1 MRQTSCKRTEK
12 NLPMLRRGTLLLV
25 LLLICGCC
33 SAALAQTITGSVTG
47 TVTDSGGSAVVG
59 AAVSAIATATGTVSR
74 TQTNGNGVYSLHFL
88 PVGQYTVNIEAKG
101 FQSSTIGPFELEVAQ
116 QARIDAKLNVGNT
129 VQNVVVSAA
138 EAILNVENATT
149 GDTITENTASEMP
162 LQGRNFSSLTL
173 AAAGAIQPN
182 PNALNSVARSN
193 YNGGF
198 FVNGNRE
205 QTNNYTLDGAD
216 INEAIDNYIG
226 YSPNVDAIGEMKII
240 TGNATAEYGN
250 ANGGQVV
257 MITKSGTNQ
266 FHGNASWFLENQNLN
281 ANAWANKHFGTIN
294 PTTPFNR
301 SIFAG
306 TLGGPVRQNKLF
318 FFVDYQGAR
327 QHTSSVVNYT
337 VPTPVMRSG
346 TVPIKQSDG
355 TVTQQTFNIT
365 SKAAQ
370 YLLAHPELYPLP
382 NTAGSGTSLFPSN
395 NYTGREKQFV
405 TNNQGDV
412 KIDWQI
418 RSNDLVSGR
427 FSIGRE
433 LDGTPTASIPTENV
447 HGNNN
452 PYTGFI
458 VNWTHTFSPTLV
470 SESRAGV
477 GRTRYINQIADP
489 SGAWGTTGNQKLGIP
504 GTQIF
509 PGFSGFLFSGGTNVS
524 TIGPPFGGNVSDSIV
539 NALTYGEN
547 LTWQRGRHA
556 LKFGGQALRY
566 QENRYCACG
575 HGVLGSFS
583 YNGQFTGDSWS
594 DFLTDQAWSDG
605 QAVFLGFWG
614 QRQWRDALFVQDDFK
629 LRPNLTVN
637 LGMRW
642 EYDQP
647 LYEVNNKQSNLNIHT
662 GTISYAGK
670 NGASRAL
677 YSAFFGGFM
686 PRVGFA
692 FSPKRFDDRFVVR
705 GGYGITNFLEG
716 TGANLRLTL
725 NAPFFIDATQ
735 NALSGPG
742 LMVENGFVRP
752 ADPNVYAGTVRAWD
766 PNLKAAIV
774 QQYNLTTET
783 QVATNTSVTVAYV
796 GQMGDHLVDPREGN
810 QKKCPGCP
818 LPVTSLQPN
827 LAAITNVSYTE
838 SEGTMNYN
846 ALQVTGRQHANN
858 GLELLTSYT
867 FSKTLSNNLGYYG
880 AGGVSSMSAYWQ
892 DAYDGQADYG
902 LAFFDAEQIFSFVGS
917 YELPFGRGKLF
928 GGSWNR
934 AEDTLIGGWK
944 LAATAS
950 LHSGFPVTMSSTEYY
965 HVNQRT
971 NRANHY
977 GKLKIRSQSVNH
989 WFGVDPSA
997 TPCKTD
1003 TYNGT
1008 CAYGEESSTGF
1019 GTAKVSSERAPSYKG
1034 FDLAASKAFAI
1045 TEGSRFVFRAD
1056 IFNILNTTSLG
1067 APNANISSATW
1078 GQITDT
1084 NSTER
1089 QIQLALKY
1097 TF

>member
-1 MRQTSCKRTEK
+1 MRQTRCKRTEK
-12 NLPMLRRGTLLLV
+12 KFPMSRRGTLLLV

-33 SAALAQTITGSVTG
+33 SAALAQTITGSISG
-47 TVTDSGGSAVVG
+47 TVTDSGGSALVG
-59 AAVSAIATATGTVSR
+59 AKVSATATATGAVFP
-74 TQTNGNGVYSLHFL
+74 TQTNGNGIYSLQFL
-88 PVGQYTVNIEAKG
+88 PVGQYSVAIEANG
-101 FQSSTIGPFELEVAQ
+101 FQSSMIGPFVLEVAQ
-116 QARIDAKLNVGNT
+116 QAHIDAKLNVGN
-129 VQNVVVSAA
+129 VVEKVVVTSAQP
-138 EAILNVENATT
+138 ILNVEDSTS

-173 AAAGAIQPN
+173 LTAGAIKPN
-182 PNALNSVARSN
+182 PSALNSVTRSN

-205 QTNNYTLDGAD
+205 QSNNYTLDGAD

-226 YSPNVDAIGEMKII
+226 YSPNVDAIGEMKVI
-240 TGNATAEYGN
+240 TGNSTAEYGN

-257 MITKSGTNQ
+257 MVTKSGTNQ

-281 ANAWANKHFGTIN
+281 ADAWVNKHFGTIN

-301 SIFAG
+301 SIFGG
-306 TLGGPVRQNKLF
+306 TLGGPIKRDKLF
-318 FFVDYQGAR
+318 FFVDYQGAK
-327 QHTSSVVNYT
+327 QHTSAVVNYT
-337 VPTPVMRSG
+337 VPTPNMRNG
-346 TVPIKQSDG
+346 IVPIKNPDG
-355 TVTQQTFNIT
+355 TVTQNTFTIT
-365 SKAAQ
+365 NKAAQ
-370 YLLAHPELYPLP
+370 YLLEHPELYPLP
-382 NTAGSGTSLFPSN
+382 NTQGSGSALFPSN
-395 NYTGREKQFV
+395 NYTGSEKQFV
-405 TNNQGDV
+405 NNDQGDV
-412 KIDWQI
+412 KIDWRA
-418 RSNDLVSGR
+418 RSNDLISGR

-433 LDGTPTASIPTENV
+433 FDGTSSVSIPTEIV
-447 HGNNN
+447 HDNND

-458 VNWTHTFSPTLV
+458 VNWAHTFSPTLV

-477 GRTRYINQIADP
+477 GRTRYINQVADP
-489 SGAWGTTGNQKLGIP
+489 SGKWGTTGNQKLGIP
-504 GTQIF
+504 GTQTF
-509 PGFSGFLFSGGTNVS
+509 PGFSGLVFSGGTNVS
-524 TIGPPFGGNVSDSIV
+524 IIGAAYGGPVSDSIV

-547 LTWQRGRHA
+547 VIWQRGRHA

-566 QENRYCACG
+566 QENRFCACG

-583 YNGQFTGDSWS
+583 YNGQFTGDSWA
-594 DFLTDQAWSDG
+594 DFLTDQSYTDG
-605 QAVFLGFWG
+605 QAVASGFWG
-614 QRQWRDALFVQDDFK
+614 QRQWRDALFVQDDFR
-629 LRPNLTVN
+629 LRPNLTIN

-677 YSAFFGGFM
+677 YSAFLGGFM

-692 FSPKRFDDRFVVR
+692 FSPRRFDERLVVR

-725 NAPFFIDATQ
+725 NAPFFLDGTQ
-735 NALSGPG
+735 NAGSGPG
-742 LMVENGFVRP
+742 LTVEDGFPRP

-766 PNLKAAIV
+766 PNLKPALV

-783 QVATNTSVTVAYV
+783 QVAKDTSLTVAYL
-796 GQMGDHLVDPREGN
+796 GQIGTHLVDPREGN
-810 QKKCPGCP
+810 QRTCPTCP

-827 LAAITNVSYTE
+827 LGAITNVSYTE

-846 ALQVTGRQHANN
+846 ALQITGRKHAGN
-858 GLELLTSYT
+858 GLELLANYT

-880 AGGVSSMSAYWQ
+880 SGGVASMSAYWQ
-892 DAYDGQADYG
+892 DAYNGRADYG
-902 LAFFDAEQIFSFVGS
+902 LAFFDAKQNFSFS
-917 YELPFGRGKLF
+917 STYELPFGRGELF
-928 GGSWNR
+928 GGNWNR
-934 AEDTLIGGWK
+934 AENTLLGGWK

-950 LHSGFPVTMSSTEYY
+950 LHSGFPITMSSTQYY
-965 HVNQRT
+965 HANQRT
-971 NRANHY
+971 DRANHH
-977 GKLKIRSQSVNH
+977 GNLKITGRSVDH

-997 TPCKTD
+997 TPCATD
-1003 TYNGT
+1003 TYNHN

-1019 GTAKVSSERAPSYKG
+1019 GTAKVSSERAPGYK
-1034 FDLAASKAFAI
+1034 DLDMAASKAFAI
-1045 TEGSRFVFRAD
+1045 TEGSKLEFRAD
-1056 IFNILNTTSLG
+1056 LFNILNTTSLG
-1067 APNANISSATW
+1067 PPDANVSSATW
-1078 GQITDT
+1078 GQITST